1 MEERDWLL
9 MLSEENQIQRV
20 LQTNPFT
27 EVFGLTLSEE
37 DARLLVQ
44 ERGNNLKEQ
53 RRVEFGEGILAK
65 LAVGFCDSPNIWQE
79 NYVEMLGRLQE
90 IFYLYKNESM
100 DELTDDELI
109 AYMRE
114 QFDGVC
120 HGDPDYLEDTVL
132 EDFARN
138 IRARTRKYI
147 GSYCREEE

>member
-1 MEERDWLL
+1 MEEKDWLQL
-9 MLSEENQIQRV
+9 MSEENQLRKV
-20 LQTNPFT
+20 LQTNQYT
-27 EVFGLTLSEE
+27 KVFGLTLSEE
-37 DARLLVQ
+37 DAQLLVQ
-44 ERGNNLKEQ
+44 ERGTNLREQ
-53 RRVEFGEGILAK
+53 QRVEFGEGILAR

-114 QFDGVC
+114 KFDGVC

-132 EDFARN
+132 EDFARS

-147 GSYCREEE
+147 GRYRREGE